1 MSDLDVRGYLRSKS
15 LEVRQSGKE
24 LIVSCFFLC
33 GEASDSRKK
42 KLYVSSEHGAFSCK
56 VCGTE
61 GGWKQILEHFG
72 DEQQATVFK
81 PSRKLAIYGE
91 YIQVCQDMLMRN
103 ERALQWLFERGPTL
117 ETIEA
122 ARIGY
127 HPKGT
132 SVVKA
137 LPSALK
143 PGGFTMEELRESG
156 LLKASG
162 GDFHDGRVVIP
173 YTVSGQVV
181 QVRGRTLD
189 PNEKIKYA
197 TPAGDP
203 VRLYGTDDLR
213 GADAAMVVEGEF
225 DRLILKQVLQSSPDA
240 RARAIAVVAM
250 PGAQVFPEGKEGFAE
265 FFEDCR
271 RVYFG
276 FDNDNAGKQGAAK
289 GREIVGGK
297 SRIVELKAANDWSDF
312 INDVKAG
319 WREVLDLVADADM
332 RGKRVFSIEESA
344 RKLFAMEQGAPG
356 VKMGFPTLDA
366 FLAPGLRPGGVT
378 IPMAKTG
385 NGKSVFLNNISWYT
399 RHIPTLMITLELTA
413 AETYNRMRKITR
425 FHKPTL
431 DDRGI
436 WAEYPLLGVVEDNRL
451 SPEDFARLIDEYA
464 EEKGERPQLVMVDHL
479 TYYAHHMR
487 GKDDYERTS
496 KAVMG
501 LKEEAKRHEVHIITP
516 VQVNRGKK
524 QGEDLDLES
533 ARNSG
538 AVEETAD
545 FVLAISRPHLA
556 QDMAQAAQA
565 GAAGDELKVQIL
577 KSRHGNAG
585 RVAPC
590 FFSASSLAIVDGSDR
605 RNAARI
611 SQENAAYNRGETY
624 DQIFARQREQAW
636 AASQGV
642 LISGRDKASGE

>member
-1 MSDLDVRGYLRSKS
+1 MSDLDVRGYLRGKA
-15 LEVRQSGKE
+15 LDVRQSGKE
-24 LIVSCFFLC
+24 LIVACFFLC
-33 GEASDSRKK
+33 GESGDSRKK
-42 KLYVSSEHGAFSCK
+42 KLYVNAEHGAFSCK

-61 GGWKQILEHFG
+61 GGWKRLLEHFG
-72 DEQQATVFK
+72 DEDRTDTFK
-81 PSRKLAIYGE
+81 PSRKLSIYGE
-91 YIQVCQDMLMRN
+91 YVTVCQDLLMRN
-103 ERALQWLFERGPTL
+103 ERALTYLFERGLTL
-117 ETIEA
+117 ETIET
-122 ARIGY
+122 ARLGY
-127 HPKGT
+127 HPKGA
-132 SVVKA
+132 SVVKS

-143 PGGFTMEELRESG
+143 PGGFTLDELKDSG
-156 LLKASG
+156 LLRASG
-162 GDFHDGRVVIP
+162 GDFHDGRIVIP
-173 YTVSGQVV
+173 YLVSSQVV
-181 QVRGRTLD
+181 QVRGRAMGD
-189 PNEKIKYA
+189 VQPKYA

-213 GADAAMVVEGEF
+213 GADAALVVEGEF
-225 DRLILKQVLQSSPDA
+225 DRLIMRQVLQSSPDA
-240 RARAIAVVAM
+240 RARAIAVVSM

-271 RVYFG
+271 RVYLG

-289 GREIVGGK
+289 GREILGAK
-297 SRIVELKAANDWSDF
+297 ARIIELKAENDWSDF
-312 INDVKAG
+312 INAGAG

-344 RKLFAMEQGAPG
+344 RKLFAIEQGAPG
-356 VKMGFPTLDA
+356 IKMGFPTLDA

-385 NGKSVFLNNISWYT
+385 NGKSVFLNNVCWYT

-425 FHKPTL
+425 FHNPTL

-436 WAEYPLLGVVEDNRL
+436 WAQYPLLGVVEDNRL
-451 SPEDFARLIDEYA
+451 SPDDFARLIDEFA

-479 TYYAHHMR
+479 TYYAHHQR

-501 LKEEAKRHEVHIITP
+501 LKEEAKRHELHIMTP

-556 QDMAQAAQA
+556 QDLASVTQA
-565 GAAGDELKVQIL
+565 GAAGDELKIQIL

-585 RVAPC
+585 RVAGMY
-590 FFSASSLAIVDGSDR
+590 FSATSLSIVDGSDR
-605 RNAARI
+605 RNALRI
-611 SQENAAYNRGETY
+611 SAENAAYNRGESY
-624 DQIFARQREQAW
+624 EEIFNRDRERAWLQAQGSLVSGKDQ
-636 AASQGV
+636 
-642 LISGRDKASGE
+642 ASGQ